1 MIDRQTITLLP
12 LISLQLV
19 FAGCCMNSGVR
30 WPHGLACH
38 RTEVAMECDE
48 AACVQ
53 LPATV
58 NDYNPEPAPRQPRAP
73 EPPPEGPGLHQPTPA
88 SPPLPEAPSFDDPLP
103 QSNSSETTPPGL
115 IPLANAAKQDHR
127 RRKVNS
133 GYLATSIVTVSL
145 ESIDPS
151 AYGVRLRGHAVA
163 HRQEAG

>member
-1 MIDRQTITLLP
+1 MIDRQTVTLLP

-73 EPPPEGPGLHQPTPA
+73 EPPPEVPGLHQPTPA

-115 IPLANAAKQDHR
+115 IPLANAAKLL
-127 RRKVNS
+127 RKMPSMKDLLRPSQSETVSIPQPIEPQHVNS
-133 GYLATSIVTVSL
+133 
-145 ESIDPS
+145 
-151 AYGVRLRGHAVA
+151 RFGHTLP
-163 HRQEAG
+163 QF